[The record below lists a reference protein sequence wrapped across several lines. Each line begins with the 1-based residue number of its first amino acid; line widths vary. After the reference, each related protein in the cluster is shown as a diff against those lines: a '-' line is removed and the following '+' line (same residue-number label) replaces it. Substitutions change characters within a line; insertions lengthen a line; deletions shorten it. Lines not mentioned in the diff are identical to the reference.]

1 MLQAYHR
8 KRSKVPL
15 HVVQVTQLISSTL
28 RPSRKESHFVRLVY
42 EIIQLVSCRSK
53 GRIFSM
59 NLDLKV
65 IVSLILVIPRL
76 PSLLMAHFLLTIF
89 DLIGD
94 WFKKCTR
101 ALESHHRL
109 RPSVFMLSYHLV
121 PLSLTQYPVYFG
133 LNWSLPVVQSSCQG
147 CEAPFFHFS
156 LGDPIQFDYPMPRK
170 PRYPMVSTKPLPY
183 FLIASS
189 FSVFSFES
197 QSFIDRAGKRTVILN
212 DTFFFKLWPA

>member
-1 MLQAYHR
+1 MRGCGFQRAARQKYVMLRAYHW
-8 KRSKVPL
+8 KQSKVPL
-15 HVVQVTQLISSTL
+15 HVVQVTQLISSIL

-42 EIIQLVSCRSK
+42 EIIRLVTCRSK

-59 NLDLKV
+59 NLNLKV
-65 IVSLILVIPRL
+65 IVSLILIIPRL
-76 PSLLMAHFLLTIF
+76 RSLLMAHFLLTIL

-109 RPSVFMLSYHLV
+109 GPSDFMLSYHLV
-121 PLSLTQYPVYFG
+121 PLSLPQYPVYFG

-156 LGDPIQFDYPMPRK
+156 FGEPIQFNYLMPRK
-170 PRYPMVSTKPLPY
+170 PRYPMVSIKPLPY
-183 FLIASS
+183 FLVARS
-189 FSVFSFES
+189 FPFSHS
-197 QSFIDRAGKRTVILN
+197 NLRVS
-212 DTFFFKLWPA
+212 